1 MFLNPLPI
9 GNVVLSL
16 GISFRLYAVNKM
28 LDFLIQ
34 QTYRPMYTEERPVQ
48 SHVREILILKELS
61 MAVEELFP
69 IS

>member
-1 MFLNPLPI
+1 MRRF
-9 GNVVLSL
+9 VVHILA
-16 GISFRLYAVNKM
+16 INKM

-48 SHVREILILKELS
+48 SPVRGARILRELS
-61 MAVEELFP
+61 MALETLFP